1 MEAVVPG
8 GVLARGSIGLP
19 TSCVRRRD
27 LAAGDVVGHR
37 DLWLTAAPL
46 TTLEAAVAVP
56 DGSTF
61 LDRALQRHVRF
72 PAVYRAYCRN
82 IGRYGSSAAG
92 RLPVATADRADST
105 AERLLVRLLH
115 DAGIGG

>member
-1 MEAVVPG
+1 MLPVSLNRLVRRQSGVVALRQAVEGDVRGDGAAARAGRIVEAVVPG
-8 GVLARGSIGLP
+8 GVLARGSTGLP

-37 DLWLTAAPL
+37 DLRLTAAPL
-46 TTLEAAVAVP
+46 TTLEAAVAVL

-72 PAVYRAYCRN
+72 PAV
-82 IGRYGSSAAG
+82 
-92 RLPVATADRADST
+92 
-105 AERLLVRLLH
+105 
-115 DAGIGG
+115 

>member
-1 MEAVVPG
+1 LAHRRAADHAG
-8 GVLARGSIGLP
+8 GRGGG
-19 TSCVRRRD
+19 
-27 LAAGDVVGHR
+27 A
-37 DLWLTAAPL
+37 
-46 TTLEAAVAVP
+46 

-82 IGRYGSSAAG
+82 IGRYGSSAVG